1 MHLNYLII
9 SKIAWWRKQW
19 LRTSRI
25 IGYYM
30 EATPADRST
39 YLDDVSGD
47 ANAGYVTISRFVEDY
62 RKVLEAMREKRKSA
76 DTIHASGD

>member
-1 MHLNYLII
+1 
-9 SKIAWWRKQW
+9 
-19 LRTSRI
+19 
-25 IGYYM
+25 M